1 MAHGED
7 TCLHSIT
14 AARYRKNKKSH
25 FIGLKEFRAS
35 EEIRCNCHLSH
46 QWDSMSFPTHRVKV
60 KPKSVFLHQDAE
72 ELKRLFWQHS

>member
-35 EEIRCNCHLSH
+35 EEIRCTFHLSH
-46 QWDSMSFPTHRVKV
+46 QWDSMSFSTHRVKV
-60 KPKSVFLHQDAE
+60 KPQSVFLHRDAE
-72 ELKRLFWQHS
+72 ELKGLFWQHS